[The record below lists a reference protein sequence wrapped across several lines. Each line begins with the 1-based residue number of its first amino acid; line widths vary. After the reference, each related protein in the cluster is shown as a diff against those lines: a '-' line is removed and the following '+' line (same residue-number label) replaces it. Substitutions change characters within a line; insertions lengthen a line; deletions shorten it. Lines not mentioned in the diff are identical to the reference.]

1 VPIRLRLALASA
13 LATTV
18 LLTIA
23 GSFLYW
29 RLAGE
34 LSRSLNQELRQRAA
48 DLSVVVG
55 SPGRPLAGEAGSGLV
70 ERGEDFAEFV
80 AADGRVLESTATL
93 HNASLLTPDEL
104 AVARRGPLWLDR
116 PSVPGLDERAR
127 LLATPTKRGAD
138 QVVIVVGA
146 TLENR
151 AEALRILRTEMLV
164 AGPITIL
171 AVTFGGY
178 LLAGGAL
185 RPVEAM
191 RRQAAA
197 FEPGQR
203 LPLASSHDELTRLGE
218 TLNAMLSRLEDA
230 LESERR
236 FVADA
241 SHELRTPLAMLRTE
255 LELALRH
262 PRTAD
267 ELRQAIRSA
276 VEEADRLG
284 VIAADLLTIAQA
296 DDRALPRA
304 VGLDAGEIAADA
316 ARPLQVKA
324 ATLGRTLTVEA
335 SDGLVVRAD
344 PPQLRQALHNMLDN
358 ALEHGD
364 GAVCLRAV
372 RVGGAAEFHVT
383 DEGSG
388 FPSEFLPRAF
398 GRFSRADPTGASGGG
413 AGLGLSIV
421 AAIARRHGGAAR
433 AVNRPGGGADV
444 SISLPCDAAT
454 TAVPQQ

>member
-1 VPIRLRLALASA
+1 MPIRLRLALASA
-13 LATTV
+13 LAMTV

-29 RLAGE
+29 RLASD

-48 DLSVVVG
+48 DLSVLVG

-80 AADGRVLESTATL
+80 TADGRVLESTATL
-93 HNASLLTPDEL
+93 HDAVLLSPAEL
-104 AVARRGPLWLDR
+104 ALARRGPLWLDR

-127 LLATPTKRGAD
+127 LLATPAKRGGD

-151 AEALRILRTEMLV
+151 AEALRILRTQLLV
-164 AGPITIL
+164 AGPLTIL

-191 RRQAAA
+191 RRRAAA

-203 LPLASSHDELTRLGE
+203 LPLAGSHDELTRLGE
-218 TLNAMLSRLEDA
+218 TLNAMLSRLEAA

-241 SHELRTPLAMLRTE
+241 SHELRTPLATLRTE

-267 ELRQAIRSA
+267 ELRQAIASA

-284 VIAADLLTIAQA
+284 TIAADLLTIAQA
-296 DDRALPRA
+296 DERALVRA
-304 VGLDAGEIAADA
+304 ELPVGELVGDA
-316 ARPLQVKA
+316 AHPLQAKA

-335 SDGLVVRAD
+335 EDGLVVRGD
-344 PPQLRQALHNMLDN
+344 PTQLRQALHNMLDN
-358 ALEHGD
+358 ALLH
-364 GAVCLRAV
+364 GAVRCASTSSGSATPPNSTSPTRDPASRASSCRGRSGGSAALTRPVRAPAAPASGCRSSPRSRAV
-372 RVGGAAEFHVT
+372 T
-383 DEGSG
+383 
-388 FPSEFLPRAF
+388 
-398 GRFSRADPTGASGGG
+398 
-413 AGLGLSIV
+413 AGQH
-421 AAIARRHGGAAR
+421 AR
-433 AVNRPGGGADV
+433 
-444 SISLPCDAAT
+444 
-454 TAVPQQ
+454 

>member
-1 VPIRLRLALASA
+1 MPIRLRLALASA
-13 LATTV
+13 LAMTV

-29 RLAGE
+29 RLASD
-34 LSRSLNQELRQRAA
+34 LSRSLNRELRQRAA

-80 AADGRVLESTATL
+80 AADGGVLESTATL
-93 HNASLLTPDEL
+93 HDAVLLTPAEL
-104 AVARRGPLWLDR
+104 ALARRGPLWLDR

-127 LLATPTKRGAD
+127 LLATPAKRSGD

-151 AEALRILRTEMLV
+151 AEALRILRTQLLV
-164 AGPITIL
+164 AGPITVL

-191 RRQAAA
+191 RRRAAA

-203 LPLASSHDELTRLGE
+203 LPVAGSRDELTRLGE
-218 TLNAMLSRLEDA
+218 TLNAMLARLEDA
-230 LESERR
+230 LDSERR

-241 SHELRTPLAMLRTE
+241 SHELRTPLALLRTE

-262 PRTAD
+262 PRTVA
-267 ELRQAIRSA
+267 ELRQAIASA

-284 VIAADLLTIAQA
+284 TIAADLLSIAQA
-296 DDRALPRA
+296 DERA
-304 VGLDAGEIAADA
+304 VPVRTQLLDAYSLAIDA
-316 ARPLQVKA
+316 ARPLQVRA
-324 ATLGRTLTVEA
+324 AALGRTLTVEA
-335 SDGLVVRAD
+335 SPGLAVRAD
-344 PPQLRQALHNMLDN
+344 PVRLTQALRNLLDN
-358 ALEHGD
+358 ALDHGA
-364 GAVCLRAV
+364 GTIRLRIV
-372 RVGGAAEFHVT
+372 RVGDTVEFHVT
-383 DEGSG
+383 DEGPG
-388 FPSEFLPRAF
+388 FPDDFLPRAF
-398 GRFSRADPTGASGGG
+398 ARFSRAVAAGGPAAGPDG
-413 AGLGLSIV
+413 AGLGLS
-421 AAIARRHGGAAR
+421 
-433 AVNRPGGGADV
+433 
-444 SISLPCDAAT
+444 
-454 TAVPQQ
+454 

>member
-29 RLAGE
+29 RLASD

-80 AADGRVLESTATL
+80 AADGRVLESTATR
-93 HNASLLTPDEL
+93 NDASLLTPAEL
-104 AVARRGPLWLDR
+104 AAARRGPLWLDR

-127 LLATPTKRGAD
+127 LLATPAKRGGD

-151 AEALRILRTEMLV
+151 AEALRILRTQLLV
-164 AGPITIL
+164 AGPLTIL

-191 RRQAAA
+191 RRRAAA

-203 LPLASSHDELTRLGE
+203 LPLAGSHDELTRLGE
-218 TLNAMLSRLEDA
+218 TLNAMLSRLEAA

-241 SHELRTPLAMLRTE
+241 SHELRTPLATLRTE

-267 ELRQAIRSA
+267 ELRQAIASA
-276 VEEADRLG
+276 VEEADWLG
-284 VIAADLLTIAQA
+284 TIAADLLTIAQA
-296 DDRALPRA
+296 DERALVRA
-304 VGLDAGEIAADA
+304 ELPVGELVGDA
-316 ARPLQVKA
+316 ARPLQAKA
-324 ATLGRTLTVEA
+324 TALGRTLTVEA
-335 SDGLVVRAD
+335 EDGLVVRGD
-344 PPQLRQALHNMLDN
+344 PTQLRQALHNMLDN
-358 ALEHGD
+358 ALLHGA
-364 GAVCLRAV
+364 GAVGLDVV
-372 RVGGAAEFHVT
+372 RVGDAAEFHVI
-383 DEGSG
+383 DEGPG
-388 FPSEFLPRAF
+388 FPGEFLPRAF
-398 GRFSRADPTGASGGG
+398 GRFSRADQTGTGAGG

-444 SISLPCDAAT
+444 SISLPRH
-454 TAVPQQ
+454 QG

>member
-1 VPIRLRLALASA
+1 MPIRLRLALASA

-18 LLTIA
+18 LLTVA

-29 RLAGE
+29 RLASD
-34 LSRSLNQELRQRAA
+34 LSHSLNQELRQRAA

-80 AADGRVLESTATL
+80 AADGRVLESTDTL
-93 HNASLLTPDEL
+93 NDASLLTPAEL
-104 AVARRGPLWLDR
+104 AAAHRSPLWLDR
-116 PSVPGLDERAR
+116 PSVPGLDEPAR
-127 LLATPTKRGAD
+127 LLATPVRRDGGE

-151 AEALRILRTEMLV
+151 AEALRILRTQLLV

-191 RRQAAA
+191 RRRAAA

-203 LPLASSHDELTRLGE
+203 LPLAGSHDELTRLGE
-218 TLNAMLSRLEDA
+218 TLNAMLARLEAA

-267 ELRQAIRSA
+267 ELRQAIASA
-276 VEEADRLG
+276 VEEADQLG
-284 VIAADLLTIAQA
+284 TIATDLLTIAQA
-296 DDRALPRA
+296 DERELARAA
-304 VGLDAGEIAADA
+304 VLDVREIAADA
-316 ARPLQVKA
+316 ARPLQVEA
-324 ATLGRTLTVEA
+324 ATLGQTLTVEA
-335 SDGLVVRAD
+335 EEAVIVRAD
-344 PPQLRQALHNMLDN
+344 PVQLRQALQNMLGN
-358 ALEHGD
+358 ALRHGA
-364 GAVCLRAV
+364 GPVCLRVV
-372 RVGGAAEFHVT
+372 RVGDSAEFHVT
-383 DEGSG
+383 DEGPG

-398 GRFSRADPTGASGGG
+398 GRFSRADATGSADADG

-421 AAIARRHGGAAR
+421 AAIANRHGGVVR

-444 SISLPCDAAT
+444 SISLPCHAT
-454 TAVPQQ
+454 VTT

>member
-1 VPIRLRLALASA
+1 MPIRLRLALASA
-13 LATTV
+13 LAMTV

-29 RLAGE
+29 RLASD

-48 DLSVVVG
+48 DLSVLVG

-93 HNASLLTPDEL
+93 HDAVLLSPAEL
-104 AVARRGPLWLDR
+104 ALARRGPLWLDR

-127 LLATPTKRGAD
+127 LLATPAKRGGD

-151 AEALRILRTEMLV
+151 AEALRILRTQLLV
-164 AGPITIL
+164 AGPLTIL

-191 RRQAAA
+191 RRRAAA

-203 LPLASSHDELTRLGE
+203 LPLPGSHDELTRLGE
-218 TLNAMLSRLEDA
+218 TLNAMLSRLEAA

-241 SHELRTPLAMLRTE
+241 SHELRTPLATLRTE

-267 ELRQAIRSA
+267 ELRQAIASA

-284 VIAADLLTIAQA
+284 TIAADLLTIAQA
-296 DDRALPRA
+296 DERALPRVA
-304 VGLDAGEIAADA
+304 LDVREVAADA
-316 ARPLQVKA
+316 ARPLQARA

-335 SDGLVVRAD
+335 EDALIVRAD
-344 PPQLRQALHNMLDN
+344 PTQLRQALHNMLDN
-358 ALEHGD
+358 ALLHGA
-364 GAVCLRAV
+364 GAVRLDVV
-372 RVGGAAEFHVT
+372 RVGDAAEFHVT
-383 DEGSG
+383 DVGPG

-398 GRFSRADPTGASGGG
+398 GRFSRADPTGAGAGG

-421 AAIARRHGGAAR
+421 AAIARRHGGAAH
-433 AVNRPGGGADV
+433 AVNRPAGGADV
-444 SISLPCDAAT
+444 SISLPRC
-454 TAVPQQ
+454 QG

>member
-1 VPIRLRLALASA
+1 MPIRLRLALASA
-13 LATTV
+13 LAMTV

-29 RLAGE
+29 RLASD

-70 ERGEDFAEFV
+70 ERGEDFAEFA

-93 HNASLLTPDEL
+93 HDASLLTSAEL
-104 AVARRGPLWLDR
+104 VAARRGPLWLDR
-116 PSVPGLDERAR
+116 PSVPGLDEAAR
-127 LLATPTKRGAD
+127 LLATPVNRGGD
-138 QVVIVVGA
+138 QVVVVVGA

-151 AEALRILRTEMLV
+151 AEALRILRTQLLV
-164 AGPITIL
+164 AGPLTIL

-191 RRQAAA
+191 RRRAAA

-203 LPLASSHDELTRLGE
+203 LPLAGSHDELTRLGE
-218 TLNAMLSRLEDA
+218 TLNAMLSRLEAA

-241 SHELRTPLAMLRTE
+241 SHELRTPLATLRTE

-262 PRTAD
+262 PRTSD
-267 ELRQAIRSA
+267 ELRQAIASA
-276 VEEADRLG
+276 VEEADRLDT
-284 VIAADLLTIAQA
+284 IAADLLTIAQA
-296 DDRALPRA
+296 DERALPRSDLR
-304 VGLDAGEIAADA
+304 VRELAADA
-316 ARPLQVKA
+316 ACPLQAKA

-335 SDGLVVRAD
+335 DDALVVRAD
-344 PPQLRQALHNMLDN
+344 PTQLRQALHNMLDN
-358 ALEHGD
+358 ALLHGA
-364 GAVCLRAV
+364 GAVRLDVV
-372 RVGGAAEFHVT
+372 RVGDAAEFHVT
-383 DEGSG
+383 DEGPG
-388 FPSEFLPRAF
+388 FPSEFLPRVF
-398 GRFSRADPTGASGGG
+398 GRFSRADPTGAGAGG

-421 AAIARRHGGAAR
+421 AAIARRHGGTAR
-433 AVNRPGGGADV
+433 AVNRPRGGADV
-444 SISLPCDAAT
+444 SISLPRHQD
-454 TAVPQQ
+454 

>member
-1 VPIRLRLALASA
+1 M
-13 LATTV
+13 TV

-29 RLAGE
+29 RLASD

-80 AADGRVLESTATL
+80 AADSRVLESTATL
-93 HNASLLTPDEL
+93 NDASLLTPSEL
-104 AVARRGPLWLDR
+104 AAARRGPHWLER

-127 LLATPTKRGAD
+127 LLATPAKRGGD

-151 AEALRILRTEMLV
+151 AEALRILRTQLLV
-164 AGPITIL
+164 AGPLTIL

-191 RRQAAA
+191 RRRAAA

-203 LPLASSHDELTRLGE
+203 LPLADSHDELTRLGE
-218 TLNAMLSRLEDA
+218 TLNAMLSRLEAA

-267 ELRQAIRSA
+267 ELRQAIASA

-284 VIAADLLTIAQA
+284 TIAADLLTIAQA
-296 DDRALPRA
+296 DERALVRVDLP
-304 VGLDAGEIAADA
+304 VGELVADA
-316 ARPLQVKA
+316 ARPVRAKA
-324 ATLGRTLTVEA
+324 AALGRTLTVEVEDA
-335 SDGLVVRAD
+335 LIVSAD
-344 PPQLRQALHNMLDN
+344 PTQLRQALHNMLDN
-358 ALEHGD
+358 ALLHGA
-364 GAVCLRAV
+364 GAVRLDVA
-372 RVGGAAEFHVT
+372 RVGDAAEFHVT
-383 DEGSG
+383 DEGTG

-398 GRFSRADPTGASGGG
+398 GRFSRADPTGAGADG

-421 AAIARRHGGAAR
+421 AAIARRHGGGAR
-433 AVNRPGGGADV
+433 AVNRPEGGADV
-444 SISLPCDAAT
+444 SVSLPRY
-454 TAVPQQ
+454 QG

>member
-1 VPIRLRLALASA
+1 MPIRLRLALASA
-13 LATTV
+13 LAMTV

-29 RLAGE
+29 RLAGD

-55 SPGRPLAGEAGSGLV
+55 SPGRPLSGEAGSGLV

-80 AADGRVLESTATL
+80 SADGRVLESTETL
-93 HNASLLTPDEL
+93 HDAALLTPGEL
-104 AVARRGPLWLDR
+104 ELARRGPVWLDR
-116 PSVPGLDERAR
+116 PNVPGLDERAR
-127 LLATPTKRGAD
+127 LLATPVRRGGD
-138 QVVIVVGA
+138 PVVIVVGA

-151 AEALRILRTEMLV
+151 AEALRILRTQLLV

-191 RRQAAA
+191 RRRAAA

-203 LPLASSHDELTRLGE
+203 LPLSGSHDELTRLGE
-218 TLNAMLSRLEDA
+218 TLNAMLSRLEAA

-267 ELRQAIRSA
+267 ELRQAITSA

-284 VIAADLLTIAQA
+284 AIAADLLTIAQSAERAPARA
-296 DDRALPRA
+296 DL
-304 VGLDAGEIAADA
+304 LDVREIAAA
-316 ARPLQVKA
+316 AAHPLQA
-324 ATLGRTLTVEA
+324 AALGRTLTVEA
-335 SDGLVVRAD
+335 DDALIVRAD
-344 PPQLRQALHNMLDN
+344 PMQLRQALQNMLDN
-358 ALEHGD
+358 ALQHGG
-364 GAVCLRAV
+364 GAVRLNVV
-372 RVGGAAEFHVT
+372 RVGDAAEFHVT
-383 DEGSG
+383 DEGPG

-398 GRFSRADPTGASGGG
+398 GRFSRADPTGQQGG

-421 AAIARRHGGAAR
+421 AAIARRHGGTAR

-444 SISLPCDAAT
+444 SISLPCEAAT
-454 TAVPQQ
+454 TAVTG

>member
-1 VPIRLRLALASA
+1 M
-13 LATTV
+13 TV

-29 RLAGE
+29 RLASD

-93 HNASLLTPDEL
+93 HDAVLLTPAEL
-104 AVARRGPLWLDR
+104 ALSRRGPLWLDR

-127 LLATPTKRGAD
+127 LLATPAKRGGD

-151 AEALRILRTEMLV
+151 AEALRILRTQLLV
-164 AGPITIL
+164 AGPLTIL
-171 AVTFGGY
+171 AVTVGGY

-191 RRQAAA
+191 RRRAAA

-203 LPLASSHDELTRLGE
+203 LPLAGSHDELTRLGE
-218 TLNAMLSRLEDA
+218 TLNAMLSRLEAA

-241 SHELRTPLAMLRTE
+241 SHELRTPLATLRTE

-267 ELRQAIRSA
+267 ELRQAIASA

-284 VIAADLLTIAQA
+284 TIAADLLTVAQA
-296 DDRALPRA
+296 EERALPRVA
-304 VGLDAGEIAADA
+304 LDVRELAADA
-316 ARPLQVKA
+316 VRPLQAKA
-324 ATLGRTLTVEA
+324 ATLGRALTVEA
-335 SDGLVVRAD
+335 EDALIVRAD
-344 PPQLRQALHNMLDN
+344 PTQLRQVLHNMLDN
-358 ALEHGD
+358 ALLHGA
-364 GAVCLRAV
+364 GTVCLRV
-372 RVGGAAEFHVT
+372 VQVGDAAEFHVT
-383 DEGSG
+383 DQGSG

-398 GRFSRADPTGASGGG
+398 GRFSRADPTAAG

-421 AAIARRHGGAAR
+421 AAIAQRHGGTAH

-444 SISLPCDAAT
+444 SISLPSH
-454 TAVPQQ
+454 QG

>member
-1 VPIRLRLALASA
+1 MPIRLRLALASA
-13 LATTV
+13 LAMTV

-29 RLAGE
+29 RLASD

-80 AADGRVLESTATL
+80 AADGGVLESTATL
-93 HNASLLTPDEL
+93 HDAVLLTPAEL
-104 AVARRGPLWLDR
+104 ALARRGPLWLDR

-127 LLATPTKRGAD
+127 LLATPAKRGGD

-151 AEALRILRTEMLV
+151 AEALRILRTQLLV
-164 AGPITIL
+164 AGPLTVL

-191 RRQAAA
+191 RRRAAA

-203 LPLASSHDELTRLGE
+203 LPLAGSHDELTRLGE
-218 TLNAMLSRLEDA
+218 TLNAMLSRLEAA

-241 SHELRTPLAMLRTE
+241 SHELRTPLATLRTE

-267 ELRQAIRSA
+267 ELRQAIASA

-284 VIAADLLTIAQA
+284 TIAADLLTIAQA
-296 DDRALPRA
+296 EERALPRVA
-304 VGLDAGEIAADA
+304 LDVRELAADA
-316 ARPLQVKA
+316 VRPLQARA
-324 ATLGRTLTVEA
+324 ATLGRALIVEA
-335 SDGLVVRAD
+335 EDALIVRVD
-344 PPQLRQALHNMLDN
+344 PTQLRQVLHNMLDN
-358 ALEHGD
+358 ALLHGA
-364 GAVCLRAV
+364 GPVCLRVV
-372 RVGGAAEFHVT
+372 RVGDAAEFHVT

-398 GRFSRADPTGASGGG
+398 GRFSRADPTAAG

-421 AAIARRHGGAAR
+421 SAIAQRHGGAAR

-444 SISLPCDAAT
+444 SISLPSC
-454 TAVPQQ
+454 QG